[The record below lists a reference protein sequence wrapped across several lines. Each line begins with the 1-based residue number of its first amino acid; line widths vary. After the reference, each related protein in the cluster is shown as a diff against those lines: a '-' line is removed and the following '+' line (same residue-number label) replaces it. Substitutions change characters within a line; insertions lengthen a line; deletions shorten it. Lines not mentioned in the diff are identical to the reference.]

1 MSERI
6 TRMECR
12 VSSGHLSRVLVVHNR
27 DYEGADAD
35 PENRARAD
43 VLSTAEGVRAAL
55 ERLGHPVELLGIGG
69 DLDGLTRRDRCRGA
83 GRRLQSV

>member
-1 MSERI
+1 MGREPRRFAARLI
-6 TRMECR
+6 
-12 VSSGHLSRVLVVHNR
+12 VHNR

-55 ERLGHPVELLGIGG
+55 VRLGHPVELLGIGG
-69 DLDGLTRRDRCRGA
+69 DLTA
-83 GRRLQSV
+83 